1 MVNLLAA
8 SEIDVRL
15 PDFYSIHTRDTR
27 VSLLASSD
35 VDLWLPHSLEYL
47 F

>member
-1 MVNLLAA
+1 MVDLLPA
-8 SEIDVRL
+8 SEIDVGL
-15 PDFYSIHTRDTR
+15 PHFYSIHTRDTS

-47 F
+47 Y